1 MAGGYEFI
9 APYVSTSPSSVPERV
24 VESPKE
30 ETPTA
35 SQLEKEVQH
44 LKDLLKAQASN
55 ADRKIN
61 EQTTSIQALKKTLE
75 DTLVQLKTTKKA
87 ESKSTP
93 SWNDMFNPTP
103 TSQVVKE
110 EDMTEDQINAL
121 VQKKVE
127 ELARSSYE
135 YQQNAKSKEEEL
147 VTRFNST
154 DFKDLHKHKDKVAAL
169 WSQFAS
175 ANPNED
181 PDVRFQRTVVAA
193 RQILST
199 QSNPVPESGDGY
211 HPTSDPESFTSKK
224 GPRTFG
230 EAVSN
235 EVQKE
240 KERHGNL
247 QKYVADRVRS
257 QHTKLGFDY
266 SKLQ

>member
-1 MAGGYEFI
+1 MAGGFEFI
-9 APYVSTSPSSVPERV
+9 TPYVSTSPSSIPEKV
-24 VESPKE
+24 VETKE
-30 ETPTA
+30 ESPSA
-35 SQLEKEVQH
+35 VQLEKEVQH
-44 LKDLLKAQASN
+44 LRDLLKQQASH

-87 ESKSTP
+87 ESKP
-93 SWNDMFNPTP
+93 ANSWGDMFNPTP
-103 TSQVVKE
+103 STTSQE
-110 EDMTEDQINAL
+110 AQEDMTEDQINAL

-147 VTRFNST
+147 VNRFNSQ

-175 ANPNED
+175 ANPSED
-181 PDVRFQRTVVAA
+181 PDTRFQRTVVAA
-193 RQILST
+193 RQILSS
-199 QSNPVPESGDGY
+199 QSSPIPESGDGY
-211 HPTSDPESFTSKK
+211 HPTSDPESFSSKK